1 MFSIEIVKK
10 NKSQKLYQWD
20 VNRYIEFTSPAGII
34 IEEVEF
40 AHENDKEA
48 ISMKIIEENGVF
60 TSKIPN
66 KLMQSSHPIRVWLRV
81 EEQTVFG
88 DVLVV
93 LPKAKTPDYVLPDD
107 ADGVLRYRTLEE
119 RVTKLENDS
128 DIFLIKL
135 FDRKVDKTYD
145 EIVQAYDD
153 GKNIVLRDTVNSKDY
168 YLTSIELEIETINF
182 AQQEGV
188 NHNCIFLTKTNNHI
202 VSFSYKMAKQVDLDK
217 LSKNKGDVVGRIG
230 KTIDD
235 IIVEI
240 EPNKLYVFPEMPSLT
255 YTLIPEDD
263 TKAEEYH
270 FIFVSGGTPTEVTH
284 PEGVKIGDFKVE
296 ANKVYEVSILEGLLL
311 SQSWAVE

>member
-1 MFSIEIVKK
+1 MYSIEIVKK

-60 TSKIPN
+60 ASKIPN
-66 KLMQSSHPIRVWLRV
+66 KLMQSSQPIRVWLRV

-119 RVTKLENDS
+119 RVAKLENDS
-128 DIFLIKL
+128 DIFLIE
-135 FDRKVDKTYD
+135 FSDRKVNKTYD

-153 GKNIVLRDTVNSKDY
+153 GKNIILRDTVNSKDY

-202 VSFSYKMAKQVDLDK
+202 VSFSYKMVKQTDLDK
-217 LSKNKGDVVGRIG
+217 VSREKADKKDTYSKDE
-230 KTIDD
+230 IDLMLEELKD
-235 IIVEI
+235 
-240 EPNKLYVFPEMPSLT
+240 
-255 YTLIPEDD
+255 LIPIVAVLDGALLD
-263 TKAEEYH
+263 KH
-270 FIFVSGGTPTEVTH
+270 
-284 PEGVKIGDFKVE
+284 
-296 ANKVYEVSILEGLLL
+296 IL
-311 SQSWAVE
+311 A